1 MGFGPDSQQPFSTN
15 LVVIRSNGVVF
26 LKNYKQVQA
35 SVLLE
40 DFSQPGNQKL
50 FLLMLKSQVGQLK
63 LKLAVVY
70 S

>member
-40 DFSQPGNQKL
+40 DSSQPGNQKL
-50 FLLMLKSQVGQLK
+50 FLLMLKSQVDQLK

>member
-15 LVVIRSNGVVF
+15 LVVIRSSGVVF

-50 FLLMLKSQVGQLK
+50 FLLMLKSQVDQLK